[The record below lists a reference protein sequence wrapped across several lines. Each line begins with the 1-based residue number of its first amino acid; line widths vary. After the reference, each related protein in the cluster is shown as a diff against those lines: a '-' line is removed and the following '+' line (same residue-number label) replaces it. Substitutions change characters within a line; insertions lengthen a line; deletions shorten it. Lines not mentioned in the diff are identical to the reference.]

1 MDVVREEP
9 LEHVAY
15 LYDGSI
21 EGLLSAVFESYASHE
36 VPEDIVEEGDWQP
49 RLLQSVRH
57 IDTDMAR
64 ARRVR
69 AGINRAAGNRAFSAI
84 VRASLSEDPDKG
96 IKVLRF
102 IRYVMDKNSGRN
114 PRLSVLSD
122 LSNPVVG
129 DVIALSNRVTNEAE
143 KMRQFVRFTKRANGV
158 WFSHCNPN
166 ASVVP
171 LVMPHFVARFNIQP
185 FAIYD
190 EVHHIAGVYNG
201 RDWQLVRGDIG
212 IVPERASDDSYVE
225 ALWQRFYDSLSIDAR
240 YNPELRRH
248 FMPVRLWKNLPEM
261 AARPQGLSHA
271 ML

>member
-102 IRYVMDKNSGRN
+102 IRYVMNKNSGRN

-185 FAIYD
+185 FLVYD
-190 EVHHIAGVYNG
+190 EVHELAGAYDG
-201 RDWQLVRGDIG
+201 CDWQLMRGTADL
-212 IVPERASDDSYVE
+212 VPARADGDEYME
-225 ALWQRFYDSLSIDAR
+225 ALWRCFYDALSIDAR

-248 FMPVRLWKNLPEM
+248 FMPVRLWKNLPELSP
-261 AARPQGLSHA
+261 RTQGLKNR
-271 ML
+271 